1 MLVSA
6 CIREFPLYTVLSVST
21 IISEAAGVQSNTTT
35 VRCGMN
41 GNWRQVTNI
50 DLTNSSQSCPNVLNL
65 RTINSQR
72 LCEAATSS
80 GCSSATFST
89 SGVQFSTVCG
99 RIIGYQD
106 RGVEAF
112 EPYFSNPSLTIDSAY
127 VEGVIL
133 THGTSPRTHI
143 WTFAAAIDETSGY
156 YQEKCP
162 CSNVDLTQTA
172 PIPPWVGNDYFCDSG
187 TRNVNSDWNRFH
199 PEDPLWDG
207 MGCGPS
213 STCCSL
219 NNPPWFLKRL
229 SSPTTNDIEMR
240 VCAGSNDETP
250 IEMIELY
257 IM

>member
-1 MLVSA
+1 MLS
-6 CIREFPLYTVLSVST
+6 I
-21 IISEAAGVQSNTTT
+21 AAGMQSNTTA
-35 VRCGMN
+35 RCGIN
-41 GNWRQVTNI
+41 GNWTQVTNI
-50 DLTNSSQSCPNVLNL
+50 DLTNSSQSCPNALSL

-72 LCEAATSS
+72 LCKAATSS

-112 EPYFSNPSLTIDSAY
+112 EPYFRNPSLTIDGAY

-143 WTFAAAIDETSGY
+143 WTFVAAIDETSGY

-162 CSNVDLTQTA
+162 CSNTDLTQTA

-187 TRNVNSDWNRFH
+187 TRDVTGDWSRFH

-213 STCCSL
+213 STCCSF

-240 VCAGSNDETP
+240 VCAGVNDETP